1 MLNRMNLVVAG
12 LLFALV
18 GCGDGEPKPVSDAT
32 GKYKVL
38 MPGTPKTQ
46 TQPAAGMTMHVQ
58 SYEEGNGAFMVAYVD
73 TPIPDNESE
82 AEIQTRLDGSRD
94 GALAN
99 ISGKLVSESKIKLAD
114 KYHGREFRGDIPKL
128 KGVVVARVYLVGSRL
143 YQVMAVGKAS
153 WVDRDVIKKCLAS
166 LELVP

>member
-1 MLNRMNLVVAG
+1 MFNRAYLIVAVV
-12 LLFALV
+12 LFALV
-18 GCGDGEPKPVSDAT
+18 GCGGSEPQPVTNAG

-58 SYEEGNGAFMVAYVD
+58 SYEEGDGAFMVAYVD
-73 TPIPDNESE
+73 TPIPENESE
-82 AEIQTRLDGSRD
+82 AQIQSRLDGSRD
-94 GALAN
+94 GALGN
-99 ISGKLVSESKIKLAD
+99 ISGKLVSESQIKLAE

-143 YQVMAVGKAS
+143 YQVMAVGKPS
-153 WVDRDVIKKCLAS
+153 WVDRDVIKKCIAS
-166 LELVP
+166 FELVP